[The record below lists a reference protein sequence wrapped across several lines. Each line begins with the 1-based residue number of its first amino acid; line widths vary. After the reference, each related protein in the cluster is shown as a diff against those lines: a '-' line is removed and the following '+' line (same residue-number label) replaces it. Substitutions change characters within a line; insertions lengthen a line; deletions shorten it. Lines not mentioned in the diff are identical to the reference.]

1 MSDRGPQLTLVPP
14 ARGGEEQVP
23 LAGRDDDELMLLAR
37 GGLREA
43 FEVIVARHQA
53 QALRVAA
60 RRLGQSALAADVA
73 QAAFM
78 DLYRAIPRYQARGC
92 FSAYMYRALLNRCR
106 AAERA
111 PRCERRVKRP
121 IIGPTAELALKVSAP
136 AASAESLVL
145 AQERER
151 DVHRAVAQLSAKL
164 RDVVSLRFGA
174 ELSYEEI
181 AQTLE
186 LPVGTVKRRVF
197 DAMEKLRRIM
207 EKP

>member
-1 MSDRGPQLTLVPP
+1 MSDRGPQLALVPP
-14 ARGGEEQVP
+14 APGGEQQVP
-23 LAGRDDDELMLLAR
+23 LAARDDDELMLLAR
-37 GGLREA
+37 GGMREA
-43 FEVIVARHQA
+43 FEVIVARHQTH
-53 QALRVAA
+53 ALRVAA

-111 PRCERRVKRP
+111 ARSERRFTLP
-121 IIGPTAELALKVSAP
+121 FLGNTADVALEVSAP

-151 DVHRAVAQLSAKL
+151 DVHQAVAQLSAKL

-181 AQTLE
+181 ARTLA